1 MQKYIIISI
10 LIYIIG
16 SFFYGKHLISS
27 IEILETNNEI
37 LKKTQE
43 QNSKTIAEIKGSYDK
58 ISQINAELTERVMNS
73 NAHVIQLESVLSK
86 TLSKLE
92 RTALAKPTLVEDKIN
107 TKVEK
112 NLECLESISKNEKC
126 D

>member
-1 MQKYIIISI
+1 M
-10 LIYIIG
+10 
-16 SFFYGKHLISS
+16 ISS